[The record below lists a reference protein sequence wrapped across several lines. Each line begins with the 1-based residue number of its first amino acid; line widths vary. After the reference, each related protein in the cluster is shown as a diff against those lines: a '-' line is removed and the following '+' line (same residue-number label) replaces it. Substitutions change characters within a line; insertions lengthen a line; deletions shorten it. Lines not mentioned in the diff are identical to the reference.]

1 MKRAFVTLFRT
12 APVLLVI
19 LLAAGGVAAGLRLL
33 PPAPQGDGVLQLTV
47 LAHEGAPLTPVRAA
61 LIAALKTTNL
71 RVAMTEWAVVDGVR
85 IFADGVLRI
94 ECQSGGEGL
103 GSPLFFAAREGSL
116 PPEVTVSNAAGL
128 RSAVAEAKPGSR
140 ILLAAGTYPGGF
152 YFSNVRGEANLPIV
166 IAGVDPQ
173 NPPVIQGGGNGMQ
186 FSDAA
191 WIELRDLVFVGAT
204 GNGLNIDDGGTFET
218 PSRQVFLHRLRI
230 SDVGPNGNRDAIK
243 LSGVV
248 DFRIEG
254 CTLERWGT
262 GGSGVDLVGCH
273 GGIIE
278 SNVFRHGAAAASGG
292 ANGVQTKGGS
302 RNVVVRRNRFES
314 VGARAVNIGGS
325 TGLEFFRPPLEPDG
339 QHAEARDI
347 RVEGNTFLGSTAPI
361 AFVGVDGARVRFNT
375 IYRPGRWAIRIL
387 QETTAPGF
395 VACRNGQFSDNIV
408 VFHSDEWSSGG
419 VNIGPNT
426 APLTFQFTRNW
437 WYCLDDPARSRP
449 VLPVTETGGVYG
461 QSPQFRDAANG
472 DLRLE
477 PGSPALGFGAEALP
491 Q

>member
-47 LAHEGAPLTPVRAA
+47 LGHEGAPLTPVRAA

-116 PPEVTVSNAAGL
+116 PPEVTVSNTAGL

-230 SDVGPNGNRDAIK
+230 SD
-243 LSGVV
+243 
-248 DFRIEG
+248 
-254 CTLERWGT
+254 
-262 GGSGVDLVGCH
+262 
-273 GGIIE
+273 
-278 SNVFRHGAAAASGG
+278 
-292 ANGVQTKGGS
+292 
-302 RNVVVRRNRFES
+302 
-314 VGARAVNIGGS
+314 
-325 TGLEFFRPPLEPDG
+325 
-339 QHAEARDI
+339 
-347 RVEGNTFLGSTAPI
+347 
-361 AFVGVDGARVRFNT
+361 
-375 IYRPGRWAIRIL
+375 
-387 QETTAPGF
+387 
-395 VACRNGQFSDNIV
+395 
-408 VFHSDEWSSGG
+408 
-419 VNIGPNT
+419 
-426 APLTFQFTRNW
+426 
-437 WYCLDDPARSRP
+437 
-449 VLPVTETGGVYG
+449 
-461 QSPQFRDAANG
+461 
-472 DLRLE
+472 
-477 PGSPALGFGAEALP
+477 
-491 Q
+491 